1 VAKRG
6 ILEHPKLL
14 ALAESLGIMDP
25 WALGLL
31 EAFWHWVAKYHPNG
45 DLTGTRPSL
54 FARSI
59 RYTGDADELWGRLL
73 DCGFIDK
80 LEDGRA
86 LVHDWSEHADSAVHK
101 ALKKRHE
108 LFADGHEPFTRNKA
122 QVTPD
127 SQSEH
132 DSGIPPEE
140 VIHDS
145 VVGAASLPDT
155 RYQSQIPEPLKNL
168 APNKPAPTVES
179 VLSLVPAKTAKH
191 VKPVD
196 SRFTPFR
203 EEIELYWK
211 IKNPGVEMP
220 WDGSEAKRL
229 NELLKASPGL
239 TLNGLRKML
248 ANRERSDVAQ
258 SRRPREWIAN
268 VVDYASGPLD
278 RYGKPAVHRVSAE
291 ASVGSRPMDARV
303 ELDRAIEAASQSF
316 ESRTGRQP
324 SAEEWV
330 TEFEQMNPESEW
342 ADGDREASLQWCQ
355 GQLDL
360 SAKMR
365 EREKEAS
372 DAQYHRAVEIVR
384 DNRSASATVIQRGMK
399 VSYAY
404 AVAWL
409 DRMVKDGILV
419 RGQSGFEFAAAEKEL
434 QPC

>member
-6 ILEHPKLL
+6 ILEHPKLM

-80 LEDGRA
+80 LDDGRV

-108 LFADGHEPFTRNKA
+108 LFADGNEPFTRNKGP
-122 QVTPD
+122 VTP
-127 SQSEH
+127 EAKTGH
-132 DSGIPPEE
+132 DSGITPEE
-140 VIHDS
+140 LPHDL
-145 VVGAASLPDT
+145 VMDAASLPDT
-155 RYQSQIPEPLKNL
+155 RYQSQIPEPLKTL
-168 APNKPAPTVES
+168 APDKPAPAVEAA
-179 VLSLVPAKTAKH
+179 LSLVPAKIAKQ

-196 SRFTPFR
+196 ARFTPFR

-229 NELLKASPGL
+229 HELLKACPML
-239 TLNGLRKML
+239 TLSGLQKML
-248 ANRERSDVAQ
+248 ANRERSDVVQ

-268 VVDYASGPLD
+268 VVDYANGPID
-278 RYGKPAVHRVSAE
+278 RYGKPLVQRVSSE
-291 ASVGSRPMDARV
+291 ASVGSRPMDERV
-303 ELDRAIEAASQSF
+303 QLDRAIESAFQKF
-316 ESRTGRQP
+316 EARTGRQP

-330 TEFEQMNPESEW
+330 VEFEQMNPDSDW
-342 ADGDREASLQWCQ
+342 IDGDREASLQWCQ
-355 GQLDL
+355 AQIDL
-360 SAKMR
+360 R
-365 EREKEAS
+365 EKLESREKEAS
-372 DAQYHRAVEIVR
+372 DAQYKRAVQVVR
-384 DNRSASATVIQRGMK
+384 EHGAPSATVIQRVMK

-419 RGQSGFEFAAAEKEL
+419 RGQNGFEFAAAEKEL